1 MEKLD
6 ENKQHILDLLLKAC
20 QATRGA
26 SDLVSLVYDG
36 ETETVTATFE
46 SGGKR
51 RINVAMDSGTAMIR
65 DVIRN
70 LGC

>member
-1 MEKLD
+1 MH
-6 ENKQHILDLLLKAC
+6 ENKQLICDLLLKTL

-26 SDLVSLVYDG
+26 SDTVSIEYFD
-36 ETETVTATFE
+36 ESETVIVTFE

-51 RINVAMDSGTAMIR
+51 VINVAMDSGTSMIR
-65 DVIRN
+65 DIMKG